1 MGLCVDRRL
10 DGSVSELFVNRG
22 STGANWNDLGGQ
34 HRSALPESDADV
46 IAASRQEPLAFAAV
60 FDRHYDTVHRYL
72 ARRVGP
78 DFADD
83 LASETFTTAFR
94 LRDRYELTYSDA
106 RPWLFGIATN
116 LVRHHRRKEGRR
128 LRAYDRVGLG
138 QLSDADADRVDERV
152 DAARAAPRIA
162 DALNRIPAADR
173 DALLLLAWTDLR
185 YEEIALALE
194 IPIGTVRS
202 RIHRAR
208 QRLRELLGPSGQ
220 SPVAETNT
228 EVIASDG

>member
-1 MGLCVDRRL
+1 V
-10 DGSVSELFVNRG
+10 
-22 STGANWNDLGGQ
+22 
-34 HRSALPESDADV
+34 LPKSDADV
-46 IAASRQEPLAFAAV
+46 IGTSQEEPLAFAAV
-60 FDRHYDTVHRYL
+60 FDRHYDIVYRYL

-78 DFADD
+78 DAADD

-94 LRDRYELTYSDA
+94 LRGRYDLTRSDA

-116 LVRHHRRKEGRR
+116 LVRHHRRTEGRR
-128 LRAYDRVGLG
+128 LRAYSRFDPG
-138 QLSDADADRVDERV
+138 QLSDADADRVADRV
-152 DAARAAPRIA
+152 DAVRAAPRIA
-162 DALNRIPAADR
+162 DALSRIPAADR
-173 DALLLLAWTDLR
+173 DALLLLAWADLT

-208 QRLRELLGPSGQ
+208 GRLRELLGPTGQ
-220 SPVAETNT
+220 SPVAEANT